1 MSSVC
6 AAGARWETR
15 NVFPGATLEACA
27 FVCIQDVCTISRADQ
42 RLPVATSQAVA
53 ARKNDSELIGI
64 SIMNFRARSS
74 LRVRAVVKSVAS
86 CS

>member
-1 MSSVC
+1 MRRGSQMGNQECFSWCDV
-6 AAGARWETR
+6 GR
-15 NVFPGATLEACA
+15 CA
-27 FVCIQDVCTISRADQ
+27 FVCIQDVCTISRANQ